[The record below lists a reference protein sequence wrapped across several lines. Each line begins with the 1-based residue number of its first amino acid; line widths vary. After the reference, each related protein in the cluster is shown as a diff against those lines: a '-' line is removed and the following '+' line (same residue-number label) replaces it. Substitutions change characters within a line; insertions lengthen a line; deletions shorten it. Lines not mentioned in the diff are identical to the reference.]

1 MFRMFDRVL
10 APALIPSILEK
21 FIRVY
26 MREHSLQEEDVLLL
40 YIEVRLYHTRP
51 ASLSSC
57 LAF

>member
-1 MFRMFDRVL
+1 MFDRVL

-40 YIEVRLYHTRP
+40 YIEVGLYHTRP